1 MTKNIDARLL
11 APGQLFTDPLGL
23 TDGAF
28 KASTVFVENTYP
40 HADGTPVPAVTI
52 DAVRY
57 DDDRTPIKLVLDLGT
72 EVHVVPPKP
81 AVYTSYDTASATWA
95 ILIDTADCG
104 GEVGDV
110 NLNVA
115 LNDATLWDGDPEAED
130 TAWAQAGNYLRDS
143 AGPEADDF
151 YDTET
156 GTTDEEG
163 LANAWAE
170 RALKLEELLRN
181 VTGFTFTPPPRPKK
195 GDKVRLT
202 GRTSILKLNVE
213 GATGV
218 QEESPRRVQLD
229 VPIEGTVFIEID
241 PSQIH
246 KL

>member
-130 TAWAQAGNYLRDS
+130 TAWAKAGDFLRDS
-143 AGPEADDF
+143 VEPDGADFED
-151 YDTET
+151 DS
-156 GTTDEEG
+156 EG
-163 LANAWAE
+163 NSNLAAAWAE
-170 RALKLEELLRN
+170 RAFKLEELLRN
-181 VTGFTFTPPPRPKK
+181 VTGFTFTPPPAPKV
-195 GDKVRLT
+195 GDRVRLE
-202 GRTSILKLNVE
+202 GRTQILKFDV
-213 GATGV
+213 TGKTGTLTS
-218 QEESPRRVQLD
+218 EPGRVALD
-229 VPIEGTVFIEID
+229 EDIEGTRFVLVETH
-241 PSQIH
+241 QIT